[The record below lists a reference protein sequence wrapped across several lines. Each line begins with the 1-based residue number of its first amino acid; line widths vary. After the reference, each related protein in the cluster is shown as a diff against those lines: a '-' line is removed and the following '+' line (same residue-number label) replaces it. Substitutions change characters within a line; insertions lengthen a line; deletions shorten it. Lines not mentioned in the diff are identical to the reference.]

1 MTRRP
6 YLSPPQHTHT
16 HTHTHSYPY
25 SPQVMSQ
32 AAHYHHAARSLLFS
46 AHPGGTSS
54 PTSILLLSIY
64 LFSSQRPLAANV
76 VIEVTRTCQTENN
89 CSFMKTISCT
99 PHRHISYLHV
109 LRPLRTYCS
118 AATRLYNK
126 IVALVSL
133 IVTEVGLVQGP
144 QLRQPLN
151 FGALTTRQFS
161 LPTCGPMRHEVRWMM
176 ARPIDCPTTLLTSSN
191 FGTSGILGSS
201 VAVGETRLEPK
212 GHD

>member
-1 MTRRP
+1 
-6 YLSPPQHTHT
+6 
-16 HTHTHSYPY
+16 
-25 SPQVMSQ
+25 MSQ

-144 QLRQPLN
+144 QPRQPLN
-151 FGALTTRQFS
+151 FGALTTRQFT
-161 LPTCGPMRHEVRWMM
+161 LPTYGPMRREVRWMM
-176 ARPIDCPTTLLTSSN
+176 ARPIDCPTTHQSLDIWDPWELTCRWRNKVRAKRARLVGVPQQSSKPVH
-191 FGTSGILGSS
+191 TEWATARQQAGSQ
-201 VAVGETRLEPK
+201 VG
-212 GHD
+212 